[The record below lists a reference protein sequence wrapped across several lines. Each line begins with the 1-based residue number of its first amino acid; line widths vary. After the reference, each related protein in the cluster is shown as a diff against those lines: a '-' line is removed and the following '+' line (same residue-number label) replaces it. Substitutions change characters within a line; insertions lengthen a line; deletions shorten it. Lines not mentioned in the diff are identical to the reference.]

1 MSQKRDHLLAVALDL
16 FHREGFH
23 NVGIDRILSE
33 AGVAKMTLY
42 NHFPSKQ
49 ALILECLKERDHE
62 ARQWFRH
69 CVESRASDPYE
80 RLLVLFD
87 AVAEK
92 CGKDDYP
99 GCLFLN
105 ACAQYTERD
114 SPIRAAAAEH
124 KRMMT
129 RYIHEL
135 CDEAGYQDAGE
146 LSQQLSILLD
156 GVMARSALVEN
167 KRAAVLAKQVAR
179 VLLESTPKKTG

>member
-1 MSQKRDHLLAVALDL
+1 LDL

-49 ALILECLKERDHE
+49 ALILECLRQRDQE
-62 ARQWFRH
+62 ARGWFRT
-69 CVESRASDPYE
+69 CVESRASDPDD

-87 AVAEK
+87 AVAEQ
-92 CGKDDYP
+92 CGKDEYP

-105 ACAQYTERD
+105 ACAQFTGRD
-114 SPIRAAAAEH
+114 DPIRAAAAEH
-124 KRMMT
+124 KRLMT

-135 CDEAGYQDAGE
+135 CAEAGYENAGE

-156 GVMARSALVEN
+156 GVMTRSAFVEN

-179 VLLESTPKKTG
+179 VLLEHTPKR